1 MRTEALLLVVDTH
14 TGGEPTRIVLGGLP
28 PIPGRDIKEKL
39 DYVRANLDWVRKT
52 VLLEPR
58 GHMDSFGALVLPPS
72 SPGALYGLIFMDTS
86 GYLYACGHATMGVAK
101 ALVELGYVRPQGP
114 EAEIPFETAAGL
126 VRAKVKMADGH
137 VGEITLVESPSFLL
151 KTLEVEIEGIGSV
164 EVDVAFG
171 GNFFALARAEDLG
184 VRVRL
189 GELEKLIELGLEVRE
204 AVNKAFVARH
214 PEDPYISGV
223 GLTLIYE
230 DVGPLRS
237 REIAVFGQGQFDRSP
252 CGTGTAAR
260 MASLYA
266 RGEMDLGDELIHESV
281 VGSRFRGRIIGLTEV
296 GGLRAVVP
304 EVSGKAHITAISHIV
319 IEPDDEFKH
328 GFSTRPANS

>member
-1 MRTEALLLVVDTH
+1 MVDTH

-28 PIPGRDIKEKL
+28 PIPGRDVKEKL
-39 DYVRANLDWVRKT
+39 DYVRARMDWVRRSL
-52 VLLEPR
+52 LLEPR
-58 GHMDSFGALVLPPS
+58 GHMDSFGALVLPSS
-72 SPGALYGLIFMDTS
+72 SPEALYDLVFMDTS

-101 ALVELGYVRPQGP
+101 ALVELGYVRAEGP
-114 EAEIPFETAAGL
+114 EIEISFETAAGL
-126 VRAKVKMADGH
+126 VRARVKVADGF
-137 VGEITLVESPSFLL
+137 VEEVTLVESPSFLL
-151 KTLEVEIEGIGSV
+151 KTLEVEVEGLGGI

-171 GNFFALARAEDLG
+171 GNFYALVRAEDLG

-189 GELEKLIELGLEVRE
+189 GELKKLVELGLEVRE
-204 AVNKAFVARH
+204 AVNRAFVARH

-230 DVGPLRS
+230 DLGPLRS
-237 REIAVFGQGQFDRSP
+237 REVAVFGQGQFDRSP

-266 RGEMDLGDELIHESV
+266 RGEMDLGDVLVHESII
-281 VGSRFRGRIIGLTEV
+281 GSRFRGRITGLTEV

-304 EVSGKAHITAISHIV
+304 EVSGRAHITSISHII

-328 GFSTRPANS
+328 GFSTRPAES